1 MRLQSGLVVAFAL
14 LGLGCAEPPGGQLE
28 PASRADPACEAALL
42 RALQQVRQRAG
53 LGVELTSAHASE
65 LAERGS
71 IEPAYARDGT
81 QYAAGIGLVHDHGA
95 CALRVWNVSQSTPH
109 ATTSTT
115 GDFATVPV
123 PGCRCR

>member
-1 MRLQSGLVVAFAL
+1 MRPRLILVARQNAADMRLQSGLVMAFTL

-53 LGVELTSAHASE
+53 LGVELTSAHANE
-65 LAERGS
+65 LAERGSS

-81 QYAAGIGLVHDHGA
+81 Q
-95 CALRVWNVSQSTPH
+95 
-109 ATTSTT
+109 
-115 GDFATVPV
+115 
-123 PGCRCR
+123 